1 MDYRSAFQISASG
14 MTVEKTRLDVTA
26 VNLANVH
33 STRAADGTLFRPMRV
48 LSAPAGT
55 SFSATLESLGA
66 TGLAG
71 VQVASIEE
79 AVASPRAVYEPGH
92 PQADDKGFV
101 EYPGVDQVSEMVTMM
116 TAVRAYEANV
126 IAMNAA
132 KTMAVKALDIGG
144 ST

>member
-48 LSAPAGT
+48 VSTPAGS

-66 TGLAG
+66 AGLGG
-71 VQVASIEE
+71 VQVSSIEE
-79 AVASPRAVYEPGH
+79 AVSSPRAVYEPGH

-101 EYPGVDQVSEMVTMM
+101 EYPG
-116 TAVRAYEANV
+116 
-126 IAMNAA
+126 
-132 KTMAVKALDIGG
+132 
-144 ST
+144 STR